1 MTATLPRK
9 STRRDKPM
17 AGRCPECGRPT
28 SAFAVTGG
36 GPVFPRSAHSAD
48 GWRCLDHARTDAER
62 RKATRAML
70 RQAEQ
75 LTLPFCGVV
84 SS

>member
-1 MTATLPRK
+1 MTATLARK
-9 STRRDKPM
+9 PTRRDKSM

-28 SAFAVTGG
+28 SEFAVTGG

-62 RKATRAML
+62 RRATRAML
-70 RQAEQ
+70 RQAERGGFG
-75 LTLPFCGVV
+75 FCGLVN
-84 SS
+84 S